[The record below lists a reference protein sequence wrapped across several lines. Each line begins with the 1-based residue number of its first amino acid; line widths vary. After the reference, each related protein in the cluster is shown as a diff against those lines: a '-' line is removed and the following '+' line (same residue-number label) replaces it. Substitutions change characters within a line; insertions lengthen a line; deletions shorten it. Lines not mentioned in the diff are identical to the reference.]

1 MVRLRSYQREV
12 VPQVVRGG
20 LMEPV
25 AGADAFGAGL
35 GRALNET
42 AQVMAQADTLRVEDA
57 ANQMRAKQ
65 QELAVKV
72 QGLRGK
78 AAFEPQQFGGQE
90 GDDLL
95 KTAGGWFD
103 TAAEEVKKGL
113 SRRQA
118 AMFDQ
123 AAQRFRLEFTGHVQG
138 HLGREIVTVARNTR
152 DDLYNAEGQ
161 QLALGAIRPD
171 GRLDGDTIAQSMARI
186 EAGARTYAQFAGEDP
201 AAEVLAAKSMAHGVV
216 LAGLMKPGMNPAMA
230 QTYFDLH
237 KKEMDPKA
245 ILNLEGKVAAFALE
259 GRADAAVEQTWMEA
273 GPKTDREPAS
283 LDQLRTKL
291 KEKLGDDPA
300 ALKLAMASLKER
312 ASERDYSIRQ
322 RESAVFG
329 GLWKRVLAGESL
341 KALKAS
347 PEYRDG
353 LDGDTQAK
361 FITEVERFR
370 DRGGEGNNMAQFAEF
385 WAYATNPERLAGM
398 SDAEVFALAPRLGP
412 ALTKQLLTRKQGLG
426 RGDAEVM
433 EATVDA
439 DLFNHLARQNGLV
452 VDKPSEAEK
461 AVLGELK
468 YRVEQTIDLEQ
479 QRLGKKL
486 SRQEKEGIVSKLLL
500 QVPIVSERSR
510 MNPARWFGDKNSVEF
525 KRLFTATA
533 EDLQQL
539 DASIVADEQVIYGLL
554 NDFAEAG
561 VLPTKERLREAY
573 IRKMQPGKGK

>member
-1 MVRLRSYQREV
+1 MAGIRVYSTPEVKQAPRAAGTLRYNPQDPTRGFTAALGETAQFMQEEIHKANVARVRGDLNTLQEEKLRLLEEASQAQGEAAVKPDAKGRTLADRILSGLDAKAQALRGGLANPDQQERFEAQARSLRLELEGQVRRHVAGQAEGLARANFAGGLAIQEKEAQEGIRGGDFERAGRALSRARQIAGEEAERRGYSGETAAAHAMEALTPLHATTLKALVEGGQVELAGKYLERNAPEMT
-12 VPQVVRGG
+12 PQVVEA
-20 LMEPV
+20 MQAKIK
-25 AGADAFGAGL
+25 AGALD
-35 GRALNET
+35 R
-42 AQVMAQADTLRVEDA
+42 RVES
-57 ANQMRAKQ
+57 
-65 QELAVKV
+65 AV
-72 QGLRGK
+72 
-78 AAFEPQQFGGQE
+78 
-90 GDDLL
+90 
-95 KTAGGWFD
+95 
-103 TAAEEVKKGL
+103 
-113 SRRQA
+113 
-118 AMFDQ
+118 
-123 AAQRFRLEFTGHVQG
+123 
-138 HLGREIVTVARNTR
+138 
-152 DDLYNAEGQ
+152 
-161 QLALGAIRPD
+161 D
-171 GRLDGDTIAQSMARI
+171 GVWS
-186 EAGARTYAQFAGEDP
+186 
-201 AAEVLAAKSMAHGVV
+201 AHG
-216 LAGLMKPGMNPAMA
+216 
-230 QTYFDLH
+230 
-237 KKEMDPKA
+237 PKS
-245 ILNLEGKVAAFALE
+245 
-259 GRADAAVEQTWMEA
+259 
-273 GPKTDREPAS
+273 DREPAN
-283 LDQLRTKL
+283 LDQLRGKL
-291 KEKLGDDPA
+291 KETLGDDPA

-426 RGDAEVM
+426 RGDAEVI

-452 VDKPSEAEK
+452 VDNPSDAEK

-500 QVPIVSERSR
+500 QVPIVSERSW

-533 EDLQQL
+533 EDLQKL